1 MMQFM
6 INCLLFYTLRVIK
19 KQSLGLIEKWIHVYF
34 CPDADQD
41 RFVIM
46 NQYTKN
52 EIISCGK
59 LI

>member
-19 KQSLGLIEKWIHVYF
+19 KQSLGLIKKWIHVYF

-46 NQYTKN
+46 N
-52 EIISCGK
+52 
-59 LI
+59 